1 MRAIGI
7 RELRQSASRY
17 LRAVQEGET
26 FEVTDRGRPIAML
39 VPIPSGS
46 GIDRLARRGRLTPGV
61 GDVLEM
67 GAPLE
72 PGPGVEAPSR
82 TLETLRAQER

>member
-7 RELRQSASRY
+7 RELRQGASRY

-39 VPIPSGS
+39 VPIPGGCRIEQLAASGRLAPGS
-46 GIDRLARRGRLTPGV
+46 GDL
-61 GDVLEM
+61 LEL

-72 PGPGVEAPSR
+72 PVPDVQAPTRVLEA
-82 TLETLRAQER
+82 LRARER